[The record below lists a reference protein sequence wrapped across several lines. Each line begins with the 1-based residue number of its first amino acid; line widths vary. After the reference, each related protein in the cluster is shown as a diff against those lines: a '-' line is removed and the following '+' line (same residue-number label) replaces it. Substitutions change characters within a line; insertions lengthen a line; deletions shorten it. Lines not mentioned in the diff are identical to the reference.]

1 MWQQPVRTENA
12 RRDLPAGVL
21 FSHYEF
27 LVDVLLL
34 VSCVRKKCNDTC
46 PLYSCSDLS
55 LVLGACTCDSSR
67 EDLASLCHEVLQS
80 VDVFIVDDDRLV
92 GTELAYLASSH
103 ATHMSS
109 VFHIHYLPFLTR
121 SLCAPEASVCL
132 RTARPH
138 RSLRKNPAYHRPAE
152 GPASVEQVPA
162 AAGSAVQHIRPD
174 CSGCIRPGCIR
185 PDH

>member
-46 PLYSCSDLS
+46 PLNSCSDLS
-55 LVLGACTCDSSR
+55 LVLGACACDSSR

-80 VDVFIVDDDRLV
+80 VYIFVVDDDRLV
-92 GTELAYLASSH
+92 GTELADFTSSVH
-103 ATHMSS
+103 AAHMSS
-109 VFHIHYLPFLTR
+109 VFHIHYLPFLHR
-121 SLCAPEASVCL
+121 SLGAPEDIRVPGIL
-132 RTARPH
+132 PRTERLH
-138 RSLRKNPAYHRPAE
+138 RSLRKNQACRHLAVLPAD
-152 GPASVEQVPA
+152 SVAPVQLVLRT
-162 AAGSAVQHIRPD
+162 GSAENH
-174 CSGCIRPGCIR
+174 
-185 PDH
+185 